1 MIIEQIKLENGTAQG
16 LKWEFENASLLL
28 IKAEKGYVMCGYLN
42 METADKL
49 GDIAAVVSGVDSFE
63 DVLQASVKSVSKK
76 ARDLGIEEGM
86 AGRQALEKMF

>member
-28 IKAEKGYVMCGYLN
+28 IKADMGYVMCGYLN

-49 GDIAAVVSGVDSFE
+49 GDVAAVVSGVDSFE
-63 DVLQASVKSVSKK
+63 DVLQASVNSVSKK
-76 ARDLGIEEGM
+76 ALNIGIEKGM
-86 AGRQALEKMF
+86 TGRQALEKMF